1 MQHSPFWTFYHGAY
15 HNDHKTWP
23 NRSLHIIGTLA
34 GLALLVASV
43 TIMPLWCALAFPV
56 VHALPGLI
64 GHRLFERNFVLGDL
78 RFVDGHYP
86 PLWFIVANHIMTW
99 EVLARP
105 FGWRR
110 IT

>member
-56 VHALPGLI
+56 DWAPAV
-64 GHRLFERNFVLGDL
+64 
-78 RFVDGHYP
+78 
-86 PLWFIVANHIMTW
+86 
-99 EVLARP
+99 
-105 FGWRR
+105 
-110 IT
+110 